1 MRRPLCSLNVGQCP
15 TVSGALFGGICLPV
29 VVVVLLCLGLAVPA
43 SAQQG
48 VVGYVRTIDGEA
60 RLIRNGEALVPALG
74 DPVEAGDEVETD
86 GDGAMGITL
95 LDNSQLSFGP
105 NTRFT
110 LDEFRFEPV
119 VSEFSLIGSIVRG
132 TLVFISGEI
141 ANFAPD
147 RIRFNTPTGIIGVR
161 GTRFAVSIAEP
172 VE

>member
-1 MRRPLCSLNVGQCP
+1 MRRPLCSFNIADGSVG
-15 TVSGALFGGICLPV
+15 SGCRSPGSWLPV
-29 VVVVLLCLGLAVPA
+29 VVAVLLLMGMAIPA
-43 SAQQG
+43 AAQQA
-48 VVGYVRTIDGEA
+48 VVGYVRTIEGEA
-60 RLIRNGEALVPALG
+60 RLVRNGEILVPALG
-74 DPVEAGDEVETD
+74 DAVETGDEVETG

-95 LDNSQLSFGP
+95 IDNSQLSFGP

-141 ANFAPD
+141 SSFAPE

-161 GTRFAVSIAEP
+161 GTRFAVSIDEP